1 MKVER
6 EVIIDLLPAYFSG
19 EASAATRALVEDYFR
34 QDPAFEKL
42 ARSANQPME
51 GLKVPLA
58 LLDDAQEKLALERA
72 RQVTQTRSAFFWL
85 AACYSVI
92 LLLFRI
98 QDHKVVWIIWGTSPT
113 AGIIFAALAVFFWL
127 FYFRVRRRRDPLPTY
142 TTFFWVA
149 IFYTL
154 LMLLFRIQ
162 DHKIVLI
169 FFSGEPAIGMVFA
182 AIALILWVLYGYH
195 RWKAGKSDA

>member
-34 QDPAFEKL
+34 QDPEFEKR
-42 ARSANQPME
+42 ARSANPPME
-51 GLKVPLA
+51 GLKVPLS
-58 LLDDAQEKLALERA
+58 LLDDAHEKLALERA

-85 AACYSVI
+85 AVCYSVI

-98 QDHKVVWIIWGTSPT
+98 QDHKIVWIIWGTSPT

-127 FYFRVRRRRDPLPTY
+127 FYFRVRRRRDPLPSY

-149 IFYTL
+149 VFYTL
-154 LMLLFRIQ
+154 LMFLFKIQ
-162 DHKIVLI
+162 NGKPVLI
-169 FFSGEPAIGMVFA
+169 FFNGEPSIGIVFG
-182 AIALILWVLYGYH
+182 AIALILWALYGYH
-195 RWKAGKSDA
+195 RWKAWKGEE